1 MIQVT
6 GKVANTL
13 VEALKN
19 QPLAL
24 PVVLVNMMCLGLVA
38 FSLYHIAERGAERD
52 KLLGELMQK
61 CKV

>member
-1 MIQVT
+1 MIQAT

-24 PVVLVNMMCLGLVA
+24 PVVLINIMCLGIVA
-38 FSLYHIAERGAERD
+38 FTLYSISNRVSERD
-52 KLLGELMQK
+52 KLLAEIIQK
-61 CKV
+61 CK